1 MNELSKME
9 AWGDVI
15 VNAFSELATKVLGFM
30 PHLVGALL
38 ILLLGWGLSRLVEV
52 TARRVF
58 RTLGI
63 NRLASRYRLAERAG
77 LRSALSEALAR
88 VVFWLLMVMFL
99 LSSVQALGLPA
110 VTATIDRL
118 VAYFPNLIGAT
129 LIVGLG
135 LLMVRL
141 LGSVASSAAAA
152 AGVPGAPRLG
162 FLVRVLS
169 AGLVT
174 IVAVEQLGI
183 ATAILVWPLT
193 AVLATAGFAAG
204 LALALGA
211 RPIVAHI
218 LAGHFLKQSL
228 PRDSFVEIGGE
239 RGIVERIGPTDTLL
253 RNGERKWSIPNA
265 HLLEQVVIR

>member
-1 MNELSKME
+1 MDELSNIE
-9 AWGDVI
+9 AWRDFIASGS
-15 VNAFSELATKVLGFM
+15 SELAAKVFGFL

-38 ILLLGWGLSRLVEV
+38 ILLVGWGLSRLVEI
-52 TARRVF
+52 TARRVL

-63 NRLASRYRLAERAG
+63 DRLASRYRLSERAG
-77 LRSALSEALAR
+77 LHSALSEAVAR
-88 VVFWLLMVMFL
+88 LVFWLLMVTFL
-99 LSSVQALGLPA
+99 LSSVEALGLPA
-110 VTATIDRL
+110 VTATIERL
-118 VAYFPNLIGAT
+118 VAYLPNLIGAA
-129 LIVGLG
+129 LIAFLG
-135 LLMVRL
+135 FLMVRL

-174 IVAVEQLGI
+174 IIAVEQLGI

-193 AVLATAGFAAG
+193 VVLAAAGFAAG
-204 LALALGA
+204 LAFALGA
-211 RPIVAHI
+211 QPIVTHI

-228 PRDSFVEIGGE
+228 PRDSFVEIGGQ

-253 RNGERKWSIPNA
+253 KNGEKRWSVPNA
-265 HLLEQVVIR
+265 QLLEHVVIR